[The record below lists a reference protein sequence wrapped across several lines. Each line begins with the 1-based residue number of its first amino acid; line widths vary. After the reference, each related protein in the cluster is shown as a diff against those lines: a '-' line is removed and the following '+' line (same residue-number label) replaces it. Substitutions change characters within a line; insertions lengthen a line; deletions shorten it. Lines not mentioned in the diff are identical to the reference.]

1 MVETLSSLDSQLNIL
16 LNHNNIHQLNVLLF
30 QVANNKP
37 KDWDD
42 TWLSGL
48 AHDSPSP
55 ETEDILARSHDSLSS
70 MSPLTGSGNLSI
82 QFNLQ
87 QTIKECIWEMLIP
100 APTTSDHSFSIYNDK
115 NNSNEHKLSNG
126 GERMRRKG
134 PKPDYH
140 ANRNSCVAMNSI
152 RTGSYNSEIK
162 EGKSDRHPSPSPSPP
177 FNRRSSDGMFNL
189 ATCQPL
195 ASVTKGRASPQK
207 RRQLSKSKTQTG
219 PESPQ
224 RDIVPKLNLKKLSK
238 VESVSSLTCQ
248 SEISSVPSVNVSP
261 KTSPS
266 SSNSIASLSSKIAL
280 LKQQVVAFD
289 ASFEQAHHRPPVGNE
304 RRPIASTIK
313 ELNELKRLLLD
324 AKAVDSNRPKSTL
337 VNQHAM
343 IHSKMDE
350 KRKLAGR
357 PHDLKL
363 MNHSQL
369 ADEKLCIQ
377 KLLLHFEET
386 YGRPKTKDQKDT
398 MRPIYDR
405 YRKVKLALNKKN
417 DTGPSGGERTPT
429 RVNNQLGDTWNVTMG
444 TTTSV
449 ASGMELINLTMDEL
463 VRKMSE
469 LQDNKRILRKSLRD
483 YEKAFLNKHGR
494 KVLKE
499 DRGPKELEY
508 NEYKQVKAKIRLVET
523 LLKKSG
529 DGGSQTF

>member
-1 MVETLSSLDSQLNIL
+1 MFL
-16 LNHNNIHQLNVLLF
+16 L
-30 QVANNKP
+30 QVANNKA

-48 AHDSPSP
+48 ANDSPSP

-100 APTTSDHSFSIYNDK
+100 APSTSDHSFSIYNDK
-115 NNSNEHKLSNG
+115 NNANVQKLSNG

-140 ANRNSCVAMNSI
+140 ANRNSCVAVNSI
-152 RTGSYNSEIK
+152 RTSTNCTEVQ
-162 EGKSDRHPSPSPSPP
+162 EGKSNRHPSPSPSPP
-177 FNRRSSDGMFNL
+177 LDRRSSDGMFNL
-189 ATCQPL
+189 STCLPL

-207 RRQLSKSKTQTG
+207 RRQITKPRTQTNV
-219 PESPQ
+219 PESPP
-224 RDIVPKLNLKKLSK
+224 RDVVPKLNLTKLSMA
-238 VESVSSLTCQ
+238 ESGSSLGCH
-248 SEISSVPSVNVSP
+248 SEVSSVPSINVSP

-280 LKQQVVAFD
+280 LKQQVVKFD
-289 ASFEQAHHRPPVGNE
+289 ANFEQVHHRPPVGNE

-324 AKAVDSNRPKSTL
+324 AKAVESNKPKSSL

-343 IHSKMDE
+343 IHAKMDE

-363 MNHSQL
+363 MSHSQL

-405 YRKVKLALNKKN
+405 YRKVKLALNKKS
-417 DTGPSGGERTPT
+417 DAGPTEGERTPT
-429 RVNNQLGDTWNVTMG
+429 QANNNLGDTWNVTMG
-444 TTTSV
+444 NTASV
-449 ASGMELINLTMDEL
+449 TSGMELINLTPEEL
-463 VRKMSE
+463 LQKMSE
-469 LQDNKRILRKSLRD
+469 LQDTKRVLRKSLRD

-499 DRGPKELEY
+499 DRGPKEPEY
-508 NEYKQVKAKIRLVET
+508 NEYKQIKAKIRLVET
-523 LLKKSG
+523 LLKKS
-529 DGGSQTF
+529 DGSQTI

>member
-1 MVETLSSLDSQLNIL
+1 MFPSLSQD
-16 LNHNNIHQLNVLLF
+16 NNEILF
-30 QVANNKP
+30 QVANNKT

-48 AHDSPSP
+48 ANDSPSP

-87 QTIKECIWEMLIP
+87 QSIKECIWEMLIP
-100 APTTSDHSFSIYNDK
+100 APSTSDHSFSIYNDK
-115 NNSNEHKLSNG
+115 TDIKLSNG
-126 GERMRRKG
+126 GERRRKG

-140 ANRNSCVAMNSI
+140 ANRNSCVAVNSI
-152 RTGSYNSEIK
+152 RTSAKTTEVQ
-162 EGKSDRHPSPSPSPP
+162 EGTVSNHHPSPSPSPP
-177 FNRRSSDGMFNL
+177 LNRRSSDGLFNYN
-189 ATCQPL
+189 TTYQPL
-195 ASVTKGRASPQK
+195 TSITKDRASPQK
-207 RRQLSKSKTQTG
+207 RRQISKSRAQTD

-224 RDIVPKLNLKKLSK
+224 KDLVPKLNLKKLSK
-238 VESVSSLTCQ
+238 VESVTSLTCQ
-248 SEISSVPSVNVSP
+248 SEVSSVQSANFSP

-289 ASFEQAHHRPPVGNE
+289 ANFEQIHHRPPVGNE

-324 AKAVDSNRPKSTL
+324 AKAVESSKPKSSL

-343 IHSKMDE
+343 IHAKMDE
-350 KRKLAGR
+350 KRKVAGR
-357 PHDLKL
+357 PNDLKL
-363 MNHSQL
+363 MTPSQL

-405 YRKVKLALNKKN
+405 YRKVKLALNKKTE
-417 DTGPSGGERTPT
+417 TGPSEGEKTPT
-429 RVNNQLGDTWNVTMG
+429 RANNHLGDTWNVTMAN
-444 TTTSV
+444 TTSV
-449 ASGMELINLTMDEL
+449 SGMELMNLTPEEL
-463 VRKMSE
+463 TRALSD
-469 LQDNKRILRKSLRD
+469 LQDSKRVLRKSLRD
-483 YEKAFLNKHGR
+483 YEKAFLSKHGR

-499 DRGPKELEY
+499 DRGPKEPEY
-508 NEYKQVKAKIRLVET
+508 NEYKQIKARIRFAET
-523 LLKKSG
+523 LLKKSN
-529 DGGSQTF
+529 GSQTI